1 MFGFG
6 WSGFFV
12 VVLHD
17 SQCDDVVLG
26 GWLRGF
32 GVLVDCLFVVCL
44 RVWVL
49 VDFVRVGTFVVLVV
63 WGVGFVW
70 FLRFLWYGVN
80 LCGCVGCYFGVVGFC
95 GWWLLDFQAWCYA
108 CPW

>member
-32 GVLVDCLFVVCL
+32 GVLADCLFVVCL

-80 LCGCVGCYFGVVGFC
+80 FVWLRRLLFWC
-95 GWWLLDFQAWCYA
+95 GWFLWLVVA
-108 CPW
+108 

>member
-17 SQCDDVVLG
+17 SQCDVVVLG

-49 VDFVRVGTFVVLVV
+49 VDFGWVGTFVVLVV
-63 WGVGFVW
+63 WG
-70 FLRFLWYGVN
+70 
-80 LCGCVGCYFGVVGFC
+80 GFC
-95 GWWLLDFQAWCYA
+95 VVSSILMVRCKFCVVA
-108 CPW
+108 

>member
-26 GWLRGF
+26 GWLHGF

-49 VDFVRVGTFVVLVV
+49 VDFVWVGTLWFWWFGV
-63 WGVGFVW
+63 WV
-70 FLRFLWYGVN
+70 
-80 LCGCVGCYFGVVGFC
+80 LCGFFDSYGTV
-95 GWWLLDFQAWCYA
+95 
-108 CPW
+108 